1 MVCIKQVNGM
11 LTLDIKA
18 WQTLLT
24 VNSQREKKSLQKTTK
39 GIYITLQEGA
49 GIGFCRHSLYH

>member
-1 MVCIKQVNGM
+1 M

-49 GIGFCRHSLYH
+49 GIGFCRNSLYH